1 MQRHGSARAFSA
13 LSTHAVTA
21 SRAASASASAAS
33 AESARFYSARKSIAL
48 KAAAAA
54 TAEAVDAEVVE
65 ELPTN
70 ENDNELLKLRHSS
83 AHVMAM
89 AVQEVFPEAQ
99 VTIGPWIE
107 NGFYYDFYFP
117 ETTDPETG
125 ETVPSRKLTDQDL
138 KQVKKRMDKIIG
150 KNYPIEHEEVTRE
163 EAKRRIE
170 EIGEPFKLEILD
182 SIKTEPITI
191 YKIGEEWWDLCAG
204 PHVESTGKIPKKAC
218 PAPERGRC
226 LLARRRE
233 SRDAPA
239 HLRHGVEGP
248 PAAQAVQEDDGGS
261 QEARSS
267 CFGQEARSVL
277 HSGGLIYCVI
287 MLRCIV
293 HCMCFGAH
301 VCDA

>member
-1 MQRHGSARAFSA
+1 MSLFFATMAAHMQRHGSARAFSV
-13 LSTHAVTA
+13 LSTRAAAPHALTA
-21 SRAASASASAAS
+21 SRVAS
-33 AESARFYSARKSIAL
+33 AESASRFYSAGQSIAL
-48 KAAAAA
+48 RAAAAA
-54 TAEAVDAEVVE
+54 TAEAVEAEVVE

-99 VTIGPWIE
+99 VTIGPWID

-150 KNYPIEHEEVTRE
+150 KNYPIEREEVTRE

-204 PHVESTGKIPKKAC
+204 PHVESTGKIPKKAVQLQSV
-218 PAPERGRC
+218 AGAYWRGDEN
-226 LLARRRE
+226 RE
-233 SRDAPA
+233 MLQRIYATAWKDPQQLKQYKKMMEEAKKRD
-239 HLRHGVEGP
+239 HR
-248 PAAQAVQEDDGGS
+248 
-261 QEARSS
+261 
-267 CFGQEARSVL
+267 VL
-277 HSGGLIYCVI
+277 GKKLDLFSIQVSYFLYNFA
-287 MLRCIV
+287 
-293 HCMCFGAH
+293 MCEWL
-301 VCDA
+301 

>member
-1 MQRHGSARAFSA
+1 MSLFFATMAAHMQRHGSARAFSA

-21 SRAASASASAAS
+21 SRAASASTSATFG
-33 AESARFYSARKSIAL
+33 ESARFYSARQSIAL

-54 TAEAVDAEVVE
+54 TAEAVEAEVVE

-150 KNYPIEHEEVTRE
+150 KNYPIEREEVTRE

-204 PHVESTGKIPKKAC
+204 PHVESTGKIPKKAVQLQSV
-218 PAPERGRC
+218 AGAYWRGDEN
-226 LLARRRE
+226 RE
-233 SRDAPA
+233 MLQRIYATAWKDPQQLKQYKKMMEEAKKRD
-239 HLRHGVEGP
+239 HR
-248 PAAQAVQEDDGGS
+248 
-261 QEARSS
+261 
-267 CFGQEARSVL
+267 VL
-277 HSGGLIYCVI
+277 GKKLDLFSIQVS
-287 MLRCIV
+287 
-293 HCMCFGAH
+293 
-301 VCDA
+301 